1 MTSKLRLAFPF
12 HRELDPH
19 TSSLFFSVP
28 HLKLSASLLE
38 LQYSQAHESHF
49 HMANEDQEPHRTKK
63 WRTGDNYPTNYR
75 SRSSRNKAGVALSS
89 YHKVLEKEISWR
101 TLCLN
106 STGLWV
112 LSQIHHAFPW
122 LSDFLHAIPST
133 DCPCSERKSGTGP
146 SLLVPRRNQP
156 WSWTCSLQ
164 NCRKEVSAVWKESM
178 VLCYGSW
185 SKRAHQSS
193 EGAWLKR
200 KITEEYGGEKWKK
213 TEPCR

>member
-1 MTSKLRLAFPF
+1 MKATFIWQMRTKNHIEQRNE
-12 HRELDPH
+12 ELEIIIQRTTDPDPAE
-19 TSSLFFSVP
+19 TR
-28 HLKLSASLLE
+28 LE
-38 LQYSQAHESHF
+38 LPSRAT
-49 HMANEDQEPHRTKK
+49 TKS
-63 WRTGDNYPTNYR
+63 W
-75 SRSSRNKAGVALSS
+75 
-89 YHKVLEKEISWR
+89 KEISRR

>member
-89 YHKVLEKEISWR
+89 YHKVLERNFSMHSLPQQHW
-101 TLCLN
+101 TVGSFSNTPCF
-106 STGLWV
+106 SMT
-112 LSQIHHAFPW
+112 QW
-122 LSDFLHAIPST
+122 LSSCYSLNRLPLLREEVWNRTFPPS
-133 DCPCSERKSGTGP
+133 P
-146 SLLVPRRNQP
+146 Q
-156 WSWTCSLQ
+156 
-164 NCRKEVSAVWKESM
+164 KEPT
-178 VLCYGSW
+178 LI
-185 SKRAHQSS
+185 
-193 EGAWLKR
+193 LDL
-200 KITEEYGGEKWKK
+200 
-213 TEPCR
+213 